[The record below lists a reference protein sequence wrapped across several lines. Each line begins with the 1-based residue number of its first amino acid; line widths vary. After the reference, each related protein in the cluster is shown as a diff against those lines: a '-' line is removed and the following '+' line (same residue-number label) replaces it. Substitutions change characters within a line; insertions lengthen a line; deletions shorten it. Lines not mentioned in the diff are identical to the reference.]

1 MALPSSIVTAINNA
15 VSKIKAQIQHDI
27 ETHSGSTGSSSN
39 FGHVKAGGAPQD
51 IDTTGTSASGTDNGY
66 YARADH
72 KHKIATAS
80 TTGKGIVQ
88 LDSTPTANSNNAI
101 TSGAVK
107 TALTSL
113 ESGASGTISGS
124 ISTHNSDSS
133 AHSTEMNKKVDK
145 AQGSTNANK
154 NVVTDSSGNI
164 TTEAKLTIGTGA
176 TNAAAGNHTHS
187 NYLTTHQDISGKA
200 NTADLATVA
209 TSGSYNDL
217 TNKPTIPSAV
227 TVDSSLSTTSTNPVQ
242 NKVVNSAL
250 SGKASIS
257 HTHTKSEISDFPS
270 SMTPSSHTHGNITND
285 GKVGTTA
292 SLPLITTTGGA
303 VTTGSFGSSAGT
315 FCQGNDSRLS
325 NARTPTSHAHGNIT
339 NAGAIGSTANLP
351 VITTTSG
358 KLTTGSF
365 GTTANTFCQG
375 NDSRLSDAR
384 TPTAHT
390 HTKSQITDFPTLST
404 VATSGSYN
412 DLTNKPTLSSLGG
425 AVTIEKATSNIDGN
439 LTRYTIKQ
447 NGEAITNGVIDIP
460 KDFLVKSG
468 AVHTVGGSATGD
480 KTASQ
485 LGTGYSTGDKYIDF
499 VINTKG
505 NDGTDEHIYI
515 NVKDLVD
522 STVTISRNLT
532 SGTKIGTITIN
543 GVSTDLYCETNT
555 NTTYS
560 NATTSAAG
568 LMSSDDKIKLNGI
581 ASGANNYSHPS
592 THSASMITGLATVAT
607 SGSYNDL
614 SNKPTIPTNT
624 NQLTNGAGF
633 LTSVLLDDINWGS
646 NTISAELYA
655 DWGDGHHLSFI
666 NDFITYSGDTN
677 AIYYNDDATDNPD
690 YELAVKGDI
699 PTDYLTS
706 SDIKDNLTSTDTN
719 KPLSAKQGKELKTL
733 VDAKPSLG
741 TTHST
746 AAYGDHNHDGTYL
759 KSYTPPTASTTQ
771 AGIIQIGTGALNAA
785 AGNHTHSEYL
795 TSVTSSNIVDG
806 TIVNADISSS
816 ANIDQTKINGL
827 TAALD
832 AKMATSALV
841 QTVTDGDTT
850 HVPSSDAVYDAI
862 DNVLDNIILQLRS

>member
-101 TSGAVK
+101 TSDAVK
-107 TALTSL
+107 TAITSL
-113 ESGASGTISGS
+113 ENGASGTISGS

-154 NVVTDSSGNI
+154 NVVTDSNGNI
-164 TTEAKLTIGTGA
+164 TTEAKLIIGTGA

-242 NKVVNSAL
+242 NKVINTAL
-250 SGKASIS
+250 SDKASS
-257 HTHTKSEISDFPS
+257 T
-270 SMTPSSHTHGNITND
+270 HTHGNVQNDGTVKVSSTVQKSKNLVTDANGYVNVEDKITKTSQLTND
-285 GKVGTTA
+285 GD
-292 SLPLITTTGGA
+292 
-303 VTTGSFGSSAGT
+303 GSNAFIKEG
-315 FCQGNDSRLS
+315 DSRLT
-325 NARTPTSHAHGNIT
+325 NARTPTSHTHDDRYYTESEIDT
-339 NAGAIGSTANLP
+339 KLSSKVDT
-351 VITTTSG
+351 VSG
-358 KLTTGSF
+358 KGLSTNDFSATYKDYVDNLVSSSATTK
-365 GTTANTFCQG
+365 N
-375 NDSRLSDAR
+375 
-384 TPTAHT
+384 AHT

-412 DLTNKPTLSSLGG
+412 DLTNKPSLSSLGG

-439 LTRYTIKQ
+439 LARYTIKQ

-468 AVHTVGGSATGD
+468 AVHTVGGNATGD

-522 STVTISRNLT
+522 STVTISRDLT

-555 NTTYS
+555 TYS
-560 NATTSAAG
+560 NATTNAAG
-568 LMSSDDKIKLNGI
+568 LMSADDKTKLNGI
-581 ASGANNYSHPS
+581 ATGANNYSHPS
-592 THSASMITGLATVAT
+592 QSLGTLPSSATLKKIKYDANGHITATANVSGPDLPEHIHFVNQILNTTGDPFYDESTGLHVLMDGAIYFDTTNSSRPKLFDDNCEIATLNDIPDT
-607 SGSYNDL
+607 SNYLTNHQTLKTINNTSLVGTGNISVVTDVSGKEDA
-614 SNKPTIPTNT
+614 SNK
-624 NQLTNGAGF
+624 
-633 LTSVLLDDINWGS
+633 V
-646 NTISAELYA
+646 
-655 DWGDGHHLSFI
+655 
-666 NDFITYSGDTN
+666 
-677 AIYYNDDATDNPD
+677 
-690 YELAVKGDI
+690 
-699 PTDYLTS
+699 TS
-706 SDIKDNLTSTDTN
+706 STGISSSSTDTQY
-719 KPLSAKQGKELKTL
+719 PSAKAVYSYAQPVGNYLTQHQDISGKE
-733 VDAKPSLG
+733 DASNK
-741 TTHST
+741 
-746 AAYGDHNHDGTYL
+746 
-759 KSYTPPTASTTQ
+759 
-771 AGIIQIGTGALNAA
+771 IIN
-785 AGNHTHSEYL
+785 
-795 TSVTSSNIVDG
+795 
-806 TIVNADISSS
+806 ISSS
-816 ANIDQTKINGL
+816 STDTQYPS
-827 TAALD
+827 
-832 AKMATSALV
+832 AKAT
-841 QTVTDGDTT
+841 
-850 HVPSSDAVYDAI
+850 YDAI